1 MMKLELLFTRS
12 WTARPAA
19 AVASRLS
26 FVAVSLV
33 PVSFLAAS
41 LLAIAAAPARA
52 ETFPSRP
59 VSIIVP
65 FGPGN
70 AYDQMVRFLAEK
82 LRESTGQPFVVE
94 ARQGALGSVAAASV
108 ARATPDGHTLFF
120 GANSTHAANVHLFK
134 KLQYDPVADFAPI
147 TTIATIPQVLIV
159 SPSLAVKD
167 VAELV
172 ALARSQPG
180 KFNYGSSS
188 ATGRVAS
195 ESFRRVAGIDA
206 VHVPYKTSVQAVTDL
221 NSGQLQFMVTDA
233 GFGITQAKGDKVRA
247 LAITS
252 ARRADAAP
260 DLPTMA
266 ESGLPGYEFTAWL
279 AMFAPAKTPPEVV
292 KRLSELINAAVQDPG
307 MKEYLARLYASP
319 FPGNPESLRQLV
331 QRDTVRWGEMI
342 REAGIE
348 PE

>member
-1 MMKLELLFTRS
+1 MNAATMHVAKPFSTWMRAVLLS
-12 WTARPAA
+12 AA
-19 AVASRLS
+19 FALLAVA
-26 FVAVSLV
+26 
-33 PVSFLAAS
+33 AS
-41 LLAIAAAPARA
+41 AARA

-59 VSIIVP
+59 VTIIVP

-108 ARATPDGHTLFF
+108 ARAAPDGYTIFF
-120 GANSTHAANVHLFK
+120 GANSTHAANVHLFR

-147 TTIATIPQVLIV
+147 TTVATIPQVLIV
-159 SPSLAVKD
+159 SPALPVKN

-221 NSGQLQFMVTDA
+221 NSGQLQFMVADA
-233 GFGITQAKGDKVRA
+233 GFGITQAKGDKVKA

-252 ARRADAAP
+252 ANRAEAAP

-279 AMFAPAKTPPEVV
+279 AIFAPAKTPAAVV
-292 KRLSELINAAVQDPG
+292 GRLAELINAAIRDPG

-319 FPGNPESLRQLV
+319 FPGDPESLRQLV

-342 REAGIE
+342 KDAGIE